1 VGTAKNVA
9 FGLIIT
15 VVVIFVFILITDVN
29 SAFVTKSE
37 MSQYRSLS
45 DAQLNA
51 LAVDWEY
58 NDILRN
64 ISKYKGEI
72 IRFQGNVLTVEQAGG
87 DRYAL
92 SVNVAFGDTIIVD
105 YTGSRILS
113 GDNVIVYGKVTHVT
127 ELKSLIGDIP
137 FPYPV
142 VTAVRLTCLNC

>member
-1 VGTAKNVA
+1 VGKAKNVA

-29 SAFVTKSE
+29 SAFVTTSE

-45 DAQLNA
+45 NVELNA
-51 LAVDWEY
+51 LAVHWEY
-58 NDILRN
+58 DDILRN

-72 IRFQGNVLTVEQAGG
+72 IRIQGDVLTVEQAGG
-87 DRYAL
+87 DRYGL
-92 SVNVAFGDTIIVD
+92 SVSTAGGTIIVD

-113 GDNVIVYGKVTHVT
+113 GDEIIVYGKVTHVA
-127 ELKSLIGDIP
+127 ELKSLIGGFK
-137 FPYPV
+137 FPYPF